1 MANEMKIGI
10 FDSGL
15 GGLGLLLCAAKQLPR
30 ARFFYYA
37 DTDNVPYGE
46 KPRDVIARLS
56 DAAVGFLKNR
66 GVDAVVVACNTATS
80 AAIVELRQ
88 KYEKGAGGIPIVGME
103 PAVKRAIDIC
113 KEGRILAAATPLT
126 VRGAKLRTLLERFDT
141 NGRTDTLP
149 LPGLVRLAECGSFEG
164 GYEYILS
171 EIRAAGLDV
180 SAYSALVLGC
190 THFNYFKDSF
200 AKILPEGAKIVD
212 GNVGTVNQ
220 LIRRVGATSTPI
232 DADSVASIMGRTEF
246 FASGRPM
253 SGLDIVT
260 VRKCL
265 DRLEEMEKI

>member
-15 GGLGLLLCAAKQLPR
+15 GGLGLLLCAAKQLPK
-30 ARFFYYA
+30 AGFFYYA

-46 KPRDVIARLS
+46 KPRDVIAGLC
-56 DAAVGFLKNR
+56 DDAVGFLKNR
-66 GVDAVVVACNTATS
+66 GADAVVVACNTATS

-149 LPGLVRLAECGSFEG
+149 LPGLVRLAERGDFDG

-180 SAYSALVLGC
+180 SVYSALVLGC

-200 AKILPEGAKIVD
+200 SRILPEGAKIVD

-220 LIRRVGATSTPI
+220 LLRRIGAEGRATEGDP
-232 DADSVASIMGRTEF
+232 VASIMGRTEF
-246 FASGRPM
+246 FASGRSM
-253 SGLDIVT
+253 SALELINI
-260 VRKCL
+260 RKCL
-265 DRLEEMEKI
+265 GRLEEMEKI